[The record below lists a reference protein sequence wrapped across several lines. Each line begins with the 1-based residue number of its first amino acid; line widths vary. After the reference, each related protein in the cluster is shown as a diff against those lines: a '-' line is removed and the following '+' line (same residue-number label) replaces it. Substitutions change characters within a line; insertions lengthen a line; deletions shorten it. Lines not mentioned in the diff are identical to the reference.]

1 VIQYPAAELV
11 CPASD
16 PGWLAHRD
24 TGLGASDMPTVLGV
38 GYGTLLRLWAKKT
51 GQLPGE
57 PANHAQRI
65 GHLLE
70 NYLAE
75 ILSDHHRRPLIQT
88 PATSCLY
95 RSPLIPW
102 QMATPDG
109 AFSLD
114 ELIECKTINS
124 REANRLGLGTPG
136 TDEVPPAWIVQA
148 QQQMAVTGAQCV
160 YFGVLVDNVDFLH
173 FHVCRSERLQHLLVK
188 QGGAFWRLVQSRT
201 EPPPDFGHAETA
213 ELLKRLHPLE
223 PGQVVTLDDFACG
236 QQSIVDDCNE
246 QIAKLEKIKDHAK
259 NVLRACLGN
268 AEYGVLPGTGK
279 ALRRRTVTRKPTEAT
294 TFETITKVNWKEE

>member
-1 VIQYPAAELV
+1 MIEYPAAELV

-75 ILSDHHRRPLIQT
+75 ILSEHHRRPLIQT

-136 TDEVPPAWIVQA
+136 TDEVPLAWIVQA

-160 YFGVLVDNVDFLH
+160 YFAVLVDNVDFLH
-173 FHVCRSERLQHLLVK
+173 FHVERSERLQNLLVK
-188 QGGAFWRLVQSRT
+188 QGGAFWKLVQSRT

-213 ELLKRLHPLE
+213 DLLKLLHPVQ
-223 PGQVVTLDDFACG
+223 PGQVVTLPDWALVEQATIDE
-236 QQSIVDDCNE
+236 CNAE
-246 QIAKLEKIKDHAK
+246 IRVQEKIKAHAQ
-259 NVLRACLGN
+259 NVLRAAMGT
-268 AEYGVLPGTGK
+268 AEIAVLPGQGK
-279 ALRRRTVTRKPTEAT
+279 AIRRKTVTRKAT
-294 TFETITKVNWKEE
+294 AECTYESFTKINWEE